1 MKQMITAP
9 GRWVVC
15 VCSYADERASLA
27 FILPLLANVLIS
39 LFIYYFVFVLQYLFI
54 RLIIYTW
61 SQ

>member
-27 FILPLLANVLIS
+27 FILPLLANVLICVDIHL
-39 LFIYYFVFVLQYLFI
+39 LFCICITVFVY
-54 RLIIYTW
+54 
-61 SQ
+61 